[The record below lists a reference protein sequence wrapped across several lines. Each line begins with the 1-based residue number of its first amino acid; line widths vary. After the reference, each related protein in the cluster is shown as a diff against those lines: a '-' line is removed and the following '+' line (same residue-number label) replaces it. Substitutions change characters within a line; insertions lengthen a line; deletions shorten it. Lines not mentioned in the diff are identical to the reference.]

1 MAQLCFRFDCFIL
14 VQLTILLR
22 VTMKALRSKS
32 KVFLKSFSKQ
42 FSISLQVHYIF
53 LQELLVYNWNQLE
66 PFCIT
71 DFHFWRARIY
81 SENGGFESIEI
92 IFECACED
100 LD

>member
-1 MAQLCFRFDCFIL
+1 
-14 VQLTILLR
+14 
-22 VTMKALRSKS
+22 MKALRLKD
-32 KVFLKSFSKQ
+32 KVFLKSFSKH

-53 LQELLVYNWNQLE
+53 LQELLIYNGNQLE

-71 DFHFWRARIY
+71 DFHFWSVRIY